1 LEDEEELVEKVEVV
15 NFGTQVDLYKQQI
28 DALNH
33 IHQSDL
39 DKKNQTISEFERVV
53 RQLTVQCDTQTGKNS
68 DFSLKVGELQ
78 IKLNQSDTHIE

>member
-1 LEDEEELVEKVEVV
+1 MEDEEELVEKVEVV

>member
-1 LEDEEELVEKVEVV
+1 MV

>member
-1 LEDEEELVEKVEVV
+1 LEDEEELVEKIEVV

>member
-1 LEDEEELVEKVEVV
+1 MEDEEELVEKVEVV

-28 DALNH
+28 DAVNH